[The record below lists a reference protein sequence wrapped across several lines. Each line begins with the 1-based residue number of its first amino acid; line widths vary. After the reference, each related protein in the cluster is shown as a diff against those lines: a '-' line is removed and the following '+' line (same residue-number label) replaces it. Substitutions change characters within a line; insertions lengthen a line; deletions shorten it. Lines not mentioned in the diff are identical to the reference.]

1 MMNAPFRVALVLLIA
16 SGPTVVCGEELEVQS
31 VVVGFLAEV
40 ELAADESG
48 PLVELAAREGS
59 RVKTGDRLG
68 RLDDRDAKLQVDRAQ
83 ITLRHAEAQAKVK
96 VKLLQAEEA
105 LKLAQ
110 LELDRATT
118 ANQELSGVVSETQLS
133 KLKLEL
139 RRAELN
145 VEQATEDRATAA
157 RAVEAAANELALA
170 ERARERRVL
179 VSPMDGTVVEVRR
192 RAGEWLEPGQV
203 VLRLV
208 RDDRL
213 RAIGFVK
220 LDQLAAP
227 LDGGVATLLVPS
239 VGGKESSFTGRVT
252 FVSPEANPI
261 NRQVKIIAEFDN
273 ASGRLRAGLSAKLKI
288 RPEPPPGSK
297 AE

>member
-1 MMNAPFRVALVLLIA
+1 MPSLLRTSLVVLLA
-16 SGPTVVCGEELEVQS
+16 GGLTAARGQELEVQS
-31 VVVGFLAEV
+31 VVVGFVAEV
-40 ELAADESG
+40 ELAAEEAG
-48 PLVELAAREGS
+48 PLVELAVREGS

-68 RLDDRDAKLQVDRAQ
+68 RLDDRDAALQVVRAQ
-83 ITLRHAEAQAKVK
+83 ITHRHAEAQAKVK

-105 LKLAQ
+105 RKLAG

-133 KLKLEL
+133 KLQLAL
-139 RRAELN
+139 RRAELD
-145 VEQATEDRATAA
+145 VEQATEDRAAAA

-170 ERARERRVL
+170 ERARERRTL
-179 VSPMDGTVVEVRR
+179 ISPMDGTVVEIRR

-213 RAIGFVK
+213 RATGFVR
-220 LDQLAAP
+220 LDQLSAP
-227 LDGGVATLLVPS
+227 VEGQAATLLVP
-239 VGGKESSFTGRVT
+239 GGGGRELSFAGLVT

-261 NRQVKIIAEFDN
+261 NRQVKLMAEFDN
-273 ASGRLRAGLSAKLKI
+273 PHGRLRSGSAAKLII
-288 RPEPPPGSK
+288 RLEPAPATS